1 MTKDDWFKI
10 GAGPAVIVILFSM
23 QAYGDQRWI
32 MRAES
37 KEAAVSEYEEN
48 IYLLKKN
55 GVTPEEQEDIDFYNL
70 QIQKLGGDP
79 V

>member
-1 MTKDDWFKI
+1 MTRDDWIKI
-10 GAGPAVIVILFSM
+10 GAGPLGLVILFSM
-23 QAYGDQRWI
+23 QAYGDNRWI

-37 KEAAVSEYEEN
+37 KDTAISKYEEE

-55 GVTPEEQEDIDFYNL
+55 GVTPSEQEDIDFYNL